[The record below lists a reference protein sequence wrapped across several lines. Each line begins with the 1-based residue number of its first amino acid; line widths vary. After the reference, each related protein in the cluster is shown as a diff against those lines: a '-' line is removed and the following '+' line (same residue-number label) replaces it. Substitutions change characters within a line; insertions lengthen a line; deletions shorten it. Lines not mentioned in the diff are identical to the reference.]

1 MAATFRSRPDPGGNF
16 ASDAHRR
23 VMANLANPDDD
34 HISVEDLMVRVERD
48 DFLDLDVDEVV
59 EILAD
64 LEADGD
70 ATKAKKGWKNTKAGW
85 DALTGPTIED
95 GGRKHGE

>member
-1 MAATFRSRPDPGGNF
+1 MSADPGGNF

-23 VMANLANPDDD
+23 VMANLPNPDDAPT
-34 HISVEDLMVRVERD
+34 
-48 DFLDLDVDEVV
+48 DVDGLLGRIAQDDYLELDAEELG

-70 ATKAKKGWKNTKAGW
+70 AAELKDGWKNTKSGYAV
-85 DALTGPTIED
+85 LTGPIAED
-95 GGRKHGE
+95 GGRAHE

>member
-1 MAATFRSRPDPGGNF
+1 MTADPGGNF

-23 VMANLANPDDD
+23 VMANLPNPDHDPVD
-34 HISVEDLMVRVERD
+34 EDALLKRIEGD
-48 DFLDLDVDEVV
+48 DFLDVDADELG

-70 ATKAKKGWKNTKAGW
+70 ATQLKDGWKNTKSGFAV
-85 DALTGPTIED
+85 LTGPIAED
-95 GGRKHGE
+95 GGRAHE